1 MSAQRRAPAPEK
13 SITAAAAAAAAAA
26 PNAAAADN
34 DNDVDDYEPAAA
46 FRPLSR
52 SLLAFDGFL
61 LVSVRP

>member
-13 SITAAAAAAAAAA
+13 SITAAAAAAAAA

>member
-13 SITAAAAAAAAAA
+13 SITAAAAAAAA